1 MCSHPEPPRGIEG
14 AHILAELVPADADLV
29 VYSGSLTELI
39 NAIDQ
44 VSRRTPLAI
53 PPMKDLASWVE
64 LGAALDAPALAYWSH
79 GQLAVA
85 MWADHESG
93 ANVEEAWSGSLERRE
108 VDPGMRR
115 GEGWREYSDGS
126 WTSFAS
132 TDSRR
137 IVVGWPLREGV
148 SSLDTAI
155 WELGE
160 NHRAVGEE
168 KKELLELTGAQESV
182 VHGVIRG
189 NELVRGLSGE
199 GRAAFLRNHLA
210 EQLGEVYFSVSLEE
224 EGEKLTLDLLTPG
237 GTSLPMIIDGLGSAR
252 GELPALGG
260 LARPGIL
267 GMIRLSADPE
277 QILQLI
283 RMMLAPEE
291 RGRLDGLLTE
301 MREELLIDVEK
312 DILQN
317 ITGQIAVVFYGLE
330 DSFFDREGVDL
341 VASLIRLQSTR
352 EAVLV
357 PFDDRERM
365 EEIFNIFTQ
374 LSRGSLRRQVIRHT
388 VQYAWF
394 DDGALL
400 WAVIMNDDH
409 LLFVDSAVAFDH
421 ASAWERSP
429 GQMGGAL
436 DERDV
441 AGMMESDRGMAAY
454 LDLST
459 IRSVIDQGGMP
470 DAAEWLESLD
480 AIKVQMDVDGRRDR
494 SRIEV
499 WSTRRA
505 MEKAGEDAQDL

>member
-168 KKELLELTGAQESV
+168 PV
-182 VHGVIRG
+182 
-189 NELVRGLSGE
+189 
-199 GRAAFLRNHLA
+199 
-210 EQLGEVYFSVSLEE
+210 
-224 EGEKLTLDLLTPG
+224 P
-237 GTSLPMIIDGLGSAR
+237 
-252 GELPALGG
+252 
-260 LARPGIL
+260 
-267 GMIRLSADPE
+267 
-277 QILQLI
+277 
-283 RMMLAPEE
+283 
-291 RGRLDGLLTE
+291 
-301 MREELLIDVEK
+301 
-312 DILQN
+312 
-317 ITGQIAVVFYGLE
+317 
-330 DSFFDREGVDL
+330 DL
-341 VASLIRLQSTR
+341 VPL
-352 EAVLV
+352 
-357 PFDDRERM
+357 
-365 EEIFNIFTQ
+365 
-374 LSRGSLRRQVIRHT
+374 RG
-388 VQYAWF
+388 
-394 DDGALL
+394 
-400 WAVIMNDDH
+400 
-409 LLFVDSAVAFDH
+409 
-421 ASAWERSP
+421 
-429 GQMGGAL
+429 
-436 DERDV
+436 
-441 AGMMESDRGMAAY
+441 AG
-454 LDLST
+454 
-459 IRSVIDQGGMP
+459 
-470 DAAEWLESLD
+470 W
-480 AIKVQMDVDGRRDR
+480 
-494 SRIEV
+494 
-499 WSTRRA
+499 
-505 MEKAGEDAQDL
+505 